1 MLPVLPGG
9 VSGCLHDAD
18 PITPQP
24 TLPAII
30 LTGLSEHSLSGVSK
44 RKLFSW
50 LVTSVLESKGEMDG
64 PALVAFPHVFPGQ
77 SGDYWGGR
85 DNLYFITGR
94 GKGMVHLIFMI
105 SIGVVGG
112 SSPVS
117 CLVHSPVPRKKGGR
131 GSGKLD

>member
-50 LVTSVLESKGEMDG
+50 LVTSVLESKGEMEILLLDL
-64 PALVAFPHVFPGQ
+64 PFLFFLVPFL
-77 SGDYWGGR
+77 GR
-85 DNLYFITGR
+85 VEITVEGEITSTSS
-94 GKGMVHLIFMI
+94 L
-105 SIGVVGG
+105 VGEEG
-112 SSPVS
+112 WFTLFS
-117 CLVHSPVPRKKGGR
+117 
-131 GSGKLD
+131 

>member
-50 LVTSVLESKGEMDG
+50 LVTSVLESKGEMEILLLDL
-64 PALVAFPHVFPGQ
+64 PLLLFHMSFL
-77 SGDYWGGR
+77 GR
-85 DNLYFITGR
+85 VEITGE
-94 GKGMVHLIFMI
+94 
-105 SIGVVGG
+105 GG
-112 SSPVS
+112 ITSTLS
-117 CLVHSPVPRKKGGR
+117 LLGEEGGWFTLF
-131 GSGKLD
+131 S